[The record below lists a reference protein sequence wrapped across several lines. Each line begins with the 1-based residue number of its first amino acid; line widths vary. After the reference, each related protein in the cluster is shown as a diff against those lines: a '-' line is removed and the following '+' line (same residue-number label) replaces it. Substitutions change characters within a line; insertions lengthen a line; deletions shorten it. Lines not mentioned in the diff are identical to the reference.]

1 MGGLALMLIITILIC
16 GGVPIL
22 AFAYMNGKI
31 GRKTNT
37 PNKEQSNRK
46 VILLTILILG
56 TFFNCFLFPVYNFT
70 ECSTH
75 GMRWQSVFIITMAT
89 LELGVLFAGAF
100 PYTKETITK
109 TIFTILGFNSIH
121 ILAGLGCRYLLEFGE
136 TSNTY
141 IFTLT
146 NVIVHVLV
154 INVLCLVCWLFVIT
168 EKITIK
174 KD

>member
-37 PNKEQSNRK
+37 SNKEQSNRK

-70 ECSTH
+70 DCS
-75 GMRWQSVFIITMAT
+75 
-89 LELGVLFAGAF
+89 
-100 PYTKETITK
+100 
-109 TIFTILGFNSIH
+109 
-121 ILAGLGCRYLLEFGE
+121 
-136 TSNTY
+136 
-141 IFTLT
+141 
-146 NVIVHVLV
+146 
-154 INVLCLVCWLFVIT
+154 
-168 EKITIK
+168 
-174 KD
+174 